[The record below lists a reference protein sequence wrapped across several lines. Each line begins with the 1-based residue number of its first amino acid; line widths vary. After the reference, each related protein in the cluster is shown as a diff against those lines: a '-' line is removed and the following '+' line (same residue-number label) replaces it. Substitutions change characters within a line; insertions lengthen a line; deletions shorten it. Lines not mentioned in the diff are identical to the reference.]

1 MFTAVQVFPGITHIT
16 DAMGVSFTLIEGTE
30 YSILFDTGYGLED
43 TASFVS
49 TLTSKPLKVLLSHGH
64 HDHVLGARWFSETY
78 LAEEDLAEF
87 RERTGPEQ
95 RKKVTEQA
103 KDRNVGVPDDY
114 LKSGIQTPKPIFFPD
129 CTDGFSS
136 VTEKPGGL
144 TVRVIRIPG
153 HTPGSII
160 LHIPEYHLLLT
171 GDNWNPCTWM
181 WFPTS
186 LPVCIWRNNMQ
197 RLIRSI
203 EKNRDAEIDHVLC
216 SHQPIMR
223 TGKEIKAFLEYMT
236 DERIAS
242 APAADMGAPIN
253 THMIHKTTED
263 WTLIFDKDKV

>member
-49 TLTSKPLKVLLSHGH
+49 TLTSKPLKVLRSHGH

-129 CTDGFSS
+129 
-136 VTEKPGGL
+136 
-144 TVRVIRIPG
+144 
-153 HTPGSII
+153 
-160 LHIPEYHLLLT
+160 
-171 GDNWNPCTWM
+171 
-181 WFPTS
+181 
-186 LPVCIWRNNMQ
+186 
-197 RLIRSI
+197 
-203 EKNRDAEIDHVLC
+203 
-216 SHQPIMR
+216 
-223 TGKEIKAFLEYMT
+223 
-236 DERIAS
+236 
-242 APAADMGAPIN
+242 
-253 THMIHKTTED
+253 
-263 WTLIFDKDKV
+263 